1 MKKLFLATI
10 CLLCTYLL
18 SAGEIWI
25 SAQGNDLNDG
35 TRQSPKATLTSAL
48 RQAREWRR
56 TGDERVRG
64 GITIYMEEGTYAL
77 YEPVFIRPED
87 SGTKESPTVIRAAA
101 DKKVILS
108 GGIRINDWK
117 KQGKVWVAD
126 VPAFNGRPLDFR
138 QLWVNG
144 KKAVRARDVEDFEKM
159 NRICSVDEKN
169 EILYVPTV
177 AMRKL
182 VDSKGNLKARYA
194 EMVLHQMW
202 CVANLRIRSVEMQG
216 DSAAIRFHQ
225 PESRI
230 QFEHPWPR
238 PMVTSDG
245 HNSAFYL
252 TNAREL
258 LDVPGEW
265 YHDIEARKV
274 YYYPREGEKMQDADT
289 EVIVPAIETLV
300 QIEGTLD
307 RPVSNIRFEK
317 ITFSYTTWMRPSEK
331 GHVPL
336 QAGMYLT
343 DGYRIDPKMQRDY
356 LNHQLD
362 NQGWLG
368 RPAAAVSVIA
378 ASRIDFERCRFEHL
392 GSTGLD
398 YEEAVQ
404 GGVVRGCLFRDI
416 AGNGLLVG
424 SFSPAA
430 HETHLPY
437 EPADSREVCAY
448 QQINNCYFTE
458 VGNED
463 WGCLAIAAG
472 YVRDIHIE
480 HNEICEVPY
489 SGISLGWGWTQTVNC
504 MRNNRVHANL
514 IHHYAKHMYDV
525 AGIYTLGSQ
534 PKSYVT
540 ENCVHSIYRPSYVH
554 DPNHWFYLYTDEGSS
569 FITVRDNWTEG
580 EKYLQNANGPG
591 NVWENNGS
599 KVDAA
604 IRERA
609 GLESEYKDLLNLR

>member
-144 KKAVRARDVEDFEKM
+144 EKAVRARDVEDFEKM

-169 EILYVPTV
+169 EILYVPAV

-182 VDSKGNLKARYA
+182 VDSKGNLKAGYA

-472 YVRDIHIE
+472 YVRDIRIE

-525 AGIYTLGSQ
+525 AGVYTLGSQ

-540 ENCVHSIYRPSYVH
+540 ENCVHSIYKPSYVH

>member
-1 MKKLFLATI
+1 MKKLFLTAI
-10 CLLCTYLL
+10 CILCSHWLL
-18 SAGEIWI
+18 ADEIWI
-25 SAQGNDLNDG
+25 SPKGSDFNDG

-56 TGDERVRG
+56 TEDNRIQG
-64 GITIYMEEGTYAL
+64 GITIYMEGGTYAFH
-77 YEPVFIRPED
+77 EPVFIRPED
-87 SGTKESPTVIRAAA
+87 SGTKESPTVIRSVG
-101 DKKVILS
+101 DEKVILS
-108 GGIRINDWK
+108 GGISINGWK

-169 EILYVPTV
+169 EILYVPAV
-177 AMRKL
+177 SIRRL
-182 VDSKGNLKARYA
+182 IDNKGNLKAKYA

-202 CVANLRIRSVEMQG
+202 CVANLRIRSVEVQG

-238 PMVTSDG
+238 PMVTTNG

-258 LDVPGEW
+258 QDVPGEW
-265 YHDIEARKV
+265 YHDIDARKV
-274 YYYPREGEKMQDADT
+274 YYYPREGEKMQEA
-289 EVIVPAIETLV
+289 EVIVPAVETLV
-300 QIEGTLD
+300 RVEGTLD
-307 RPVSNIRFEK
+307 RPVCHIRFEK

-343 DGYRIDPKMQRDY
+343 DGYRIDPKMQRNY
-356 LNHQLD
+356 LNHPLD

-368 RPAAAVSVIA
+368 RPAAAVRVVA
-378 ASRIDFERCRFEHL
+378 ARQIDFERCRFEHL

-437 EPADSREVCAY
+437 DPADRREVCTQ

-458 VGNED
+458 IGNED

-472 YVRDIHIE
+472 YVGDVNIE
-480 HNEICEVPY
+480 HNEISEVPY

-540 ENCVHSIYRPSYVH
+540 ENCVHSIYKPGYVH

-569 FITVRDNWTEG
+569 FITVCDNWTEG

-591 NVWENNGS
+591 NVWENNGP
-599 KVDAA
+599 KVDNDV
-604 IRERA
+604 RERA
-609 GLESEYKDLLNLR
+609 GLEAGYKDLLNIQ

>member
-1 MKKLFLATI
+1 MKKLFVTAI
-10 CLLCTYLL
+10 CILCSHWLL
-18 SAGEIWI
+18 AGEIWI
-25 SAQGNDLNDG
+25 SPKGSDFNDG
-35 TRQSPKATLTSAL
+35 TCQSPKATLTSAL

-56 TGDERVRG
+56 TEDNRIQG
-64 GITIYMEEGTYAL
+64 GITIYMEGGTYAF

-87 SGTKESPTVIRAAA
+87 SGTKESPTIIRSVG
-101 DKKVILS
+101 DEKVILS
-108 GGIRINDWK
+108 GGISINGWK

-126 VPAFNGRPLDFR
+126 VPVFNGRPLDFR

-169 EILYVPTV
+169 EILYVPAV
-177 AMRKL
+177 SIRRL
-182 VDSKGNLKARYA
+182 IDNKGNLKAKYA

-202 CVANLRIRSVEMQG
+202 CVANLRIRSVEVQG

-238 PMVTSDG
+238 PMVTTDG

-258 LDVPGEW
+258 QDVPGEW
-265 YHDIEARKV
+265 YHDIDARKI
-274 YYYPREGEKMQDADT
+274 YYYPREGEKMQEA
-289 EVIVPAIETLV
+289 EVIVPAVETLV
-300 QIEGTLD
+300 RVEGTLD
-307 RPVSNIRFEK
+307 RPVCHIRFEK

-331 GHVPL
+331 GHIPL

-343 DGYRIDPKMQRDY
+343 DGYRIDPKMQWNY
-356 LNHQLD
+356 LNHPLD

-368 RPAAAVSVIA
+368 RPAAAVRVVA
-378 ASRIDFERCRFEHL
+378 ARQIDFERCRFEHL

-404 GGVVRGCLFRDI
+404 GGVVRGCLFHDI

-437 EPADSREVCAY
+437 DPADRREICTQ

-458 VGNED
+458 IGNED

-472 YVRDIHIE
+472 YVGDVNIE
-480 HNEICEVPY
+480 HNEISEVPY

-540 ENCVHSIYRPSYVH
+540 ENCVHSIYKPGYVH

-569 FITVRDNWTEG
+569 FITVCDNWTEG

-591 NVWENNGS
+591 NVWENNGP
-599 KVDAA
+599 KVDSV

-609 GLESEYKDLLNLR
+609 GLEAGYKDLLNIQ